1 METTTDPSSPTAR
14 GETRPYTSRLSG
26 LHRLPIEER
35 AGLVASVAG
44 LDATEVALL
53 AGRNPEALERANAS
67 IENALGVV
75 GLPLGIGTNLIV
87 NGRDVLVPMAIEEP
101 SVVAALSNGA
111 LLVRETG
118 GVQASAD
125 ASEMIGQIQIYDL
138 DDPVAARARLV
149 EHQDELLALANEA
162 LPGMV
167 SRGGGAR
174 DLQVRLLDTAMG
186 TMVVIHLTVDVC
198 DAMGANVVNSATEA
212 LAPACERLTGG
223 HAGLRVLSN
232 LATQRLARATCRVPA
247 ARIAPDG
254 LEAEQAIRGILAAQ
268 ALADADAYRAA
279 THNKG
284 IMNGID
290 AVAFATGNDW
300 RAIEAG
306 AHAWAART
314 GAYKPLSTWVRDPD
328 GDLVGSIALPLAVG
342 TQGGAVRAHAV
353 APVALKIMRVQR
365 ARELAEIMAAVG
377 LVQNLA
383 ALRALTTEGIQR
395 GHMRLHARQ
404 VALAAGAVG
413 PETITLTQR
422 LIAEGAISLSRA
434 QALLKEIRGQ

>member
-14 GETRPYTSRLSG
+14 GESRPYTSRLSG

-35 AGLVASVAG
+35 ISLVASVAG

-53 AGRNPEALERANAS
+53 AGPSTEALERSNAL
-67 IENALGVV
+67 IENAIGVV

-186 TMVVIHLTVDVC
+186 TMVIIHLTVDVC

-290 AVAFATGNDW
+290 AVALATGNDW

>member
-14 GETRPYTSRLSG
+14 GESRPYTSRLSG

-53 AGRNPEALERANAS
+53 AGPSTEALERSNAL
-67 IENALGVV
+67 IENAIGVV

-149 EHQDELLALANEA
+149 EHQDELLALANDA

-186 TMVVIHLTVDVC
+186 TMVIIHLTVDVC

-290 AVAFATGNDW
+290 AVALATGNDW

>member
-1 METTTDPSSPTAR
+1 METTTGVTSPTAQ
-14 GETRPYTSRLSG
+14 GESRPYTSRLSG
-26 LHRLPIEER
+26 LYRLPLEER
-35 AGLVASVAG
+35 IALVASVAG
-44 LDATEVALL
+44 LDAAEVAVMT
-53 AGRNPEALERANAS
+53 GQGTEALERANAS

-75 GLPLGIGTNLIV
+75 RLPLGIGTNLIV

-101 SVVAALSNGA
+101 SVVAGLSNGA

-149 EHQDELLALANEA
+149 EHRDALLALANGTM
-162 LPGMV
+162 PGMV

-174 DLQVRLLDTAMG
+174 DLQVRLIETAMG
-186 TMVVIHLTVDVC
+186 TMLVTHLTVDVC

-212 LAPACERLTGG
+212 LAPECERLTGG

-232 LATQRLARATCRVPA
+232 LATRRLARATCRVPA
-247 ARIAPDG
+247 ARLASDG
-254 LEAEQAIRGILAAQ
+254 LEAEQAARAFLAAQ
-268 ALADADAYRAA
+268 ALADADPYRAA

-290 AVAFATGNDW
+290 AVALATGNDW

-306 AHAWAART
+306 AHAWAARS
-314 GAYKPLSTWVRDPD
+314 GAYQPLSTWVRDPD
-328 GDLVGSIALPLAVG
+328 GDLVGNIALPLAVG
-342 TQGGAVRAHAV
+342 TQGGAVRAHAG
-353 APVALKIMRVQR
+353 APVALKIMRVR
-365 ARELAEIMAAVG
+365 HARELAEIMAAVG

-383 ALRALTTEGIQR
+383 ALRALATEGIQR

-404 VALAAGAVG
+404 VALAAGADG
-413 PETITLTQR
+413 PEVYDLAER
-422 LIAEGAISLSRA
+422 LVTGGTMSLSRA
-434 QALLKEIRGQ
+434 QALLKELRGE

>member
-53 AGRNPEALERANAS
+53 AGPSTEALERSNAL
-67 IENALGVV
+67 IENAIGVV

-186 TMVVIHLTVDVC
+186 TMVIIHLTVDVC

-290 AVAFATGNDW
+290 AVALATGNDW